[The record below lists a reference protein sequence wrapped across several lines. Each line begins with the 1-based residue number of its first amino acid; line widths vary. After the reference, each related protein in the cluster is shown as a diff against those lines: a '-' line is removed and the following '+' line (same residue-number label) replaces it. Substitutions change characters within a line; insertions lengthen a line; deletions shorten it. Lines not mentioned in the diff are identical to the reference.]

1 MNRTQGDPR
10 LFLTERGATIKFIGG
25 QPVMD
30 GGWENYVLISLFT
43 RPGWVG
49 NVLFDKPSQ
58 RIGSDF
64 EETAEQAITIDSL
77 ADLEESG
84 KRALADMIAD
94 GLAEKVEVIASN
106 PSGDIRNVRILI
118 TPPGKDV
125 EELLLT
131 KHGLNWLVQ
140 ANDPAHKRYSDVA

>member
-1 MNRTQGDPR
+1 MTKTQGDPR
-10 LFLTERGATIKFIGG
+10 LFLTENGSTVKFIGG
-25 QPVMD
+25 QPIMD
-30 GGWENYVLISLFT
+30 GGWENYTLIALFT
-43 RPGWVG
+43 LPGWCG

-58 RIGSDF
+58 KIGSDF
-64 EETAEQAITIDSL
+64 EEIAARAITINSL
-77 ADLEESG
+77 NNLEESG

-106 PSGDIRNVRILI
+106 PSGDIKLVRILV

-140 ANDPAHKRYSDVA
+140 ANDPAYKRFNVD